1 MFTDERSRNTSRD
14 VKNARKK
21 KKKGGKRT
29 LGKDNRNRGCNQVME
44 TSEARTAGL
53 EESRDKIALS

>member
-1 MFTDERSRNTSRD
+1 MKDQGTQAETL
-14 VKNARKK
+14 KMPGKK
-21 KKKGGKRT
+21 KKSGKRT

>member
-1 MFTDERSRNTSRD
+1 MFTDESSRNTSRD

-21 KKKGGKRT
+21 KGGKRT
-29 LGKDNRNRGCNQVME
+29 FGKDNRNRGCNQVME
-44 TSEARTAGL
+44 TSEAMTPGF